1 MDRSA
6 AKNAPQL
13 ALFDETPASREAAPR
28 FVLLG
33 GVPVAYRF
41 TRRRRRTI
49 GLRVGEEGLTVSAPL
64 RAPWRDIEEFIR
76 EKEGWIL
83 EKLSAWSARG
93 PRPVVLGETGERIPV
108 FGREVTLDVGPGP
121 RGVRLEEQTLRIC
134 HPRPHRHGAVRG
146 LVVDWLK
153 ETMLAT
159 LAPRVAHFAARLSLP
174 APVVSV
180 SRARTLWGVCT
191 ADGRIRL
198 SWRLAHLAPEL
209 GDYVAAHE
217 VAHLVE
223 LNHSERFW
231 ALVEWMYPHWREAR
245 ARIERDA
252 AALPRL

>member
-13 ALFDETPASREAAPR
+13 ALFEEVPPPTESASR

-41 TRRRRRTI
+41 ARRRRRTI
-49 GLRVGEEGLTVSAPL
+49 GLKISEDGLSVSAPL
-64 RAPWRDIEEFIR
+64 RAPWRDIEGFIR
-76 EKEGWIL
+76 EKEDWIL
-83 EKLSAWSARG
+83 EKLTAWTARMQ
-93 PRPVVLGETGERIPV
+93 RPVVRGESGERVPL
-108 FGREVTLDVGPGP
+108 FGRDITLHVGTGQ
-121 RGVRLEEQTLRIC
+121 RNVRLEGEALFID

-146 LVVDWLK
+146 LLVEWLK
-153 ETMLAT
+153 ARMLSALT
-159 LAPRVAHFAARLSLP
+159 PRVAHFAARLDLP

-180 SRARTLWGVCT
+180 SRAKTLWGVCT

-223 LNHSERFW
+223 LNHSDRFW
-231 ALVEWMYPHWREAR
+231 ALLEWMYPHWREAR
-245 ARIERDA
+245 ERIERDA